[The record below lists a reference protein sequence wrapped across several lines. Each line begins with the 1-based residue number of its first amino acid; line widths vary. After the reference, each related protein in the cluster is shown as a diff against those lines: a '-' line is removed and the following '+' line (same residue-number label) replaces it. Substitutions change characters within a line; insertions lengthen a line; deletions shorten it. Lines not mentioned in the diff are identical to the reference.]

1 MLLPDLSCCTL
12 KAKCMLSCVPW
23 AKCIEFVNQLS
34 NLHAFNFALN
44 KYHWSMLVLYMAQ
57 SCIALAQ
64 EHCSCFTFMP
74 KTNETLLQ
82 TFIYVLCQTGIRMNL
97 QQFLMWGPSRK
108 MQAMSSWQQ
117 VASEEK

>member
-1 MLLPDLSCCTL
+1 
-12 KAKCMLSCVPW
+12 
-23 AKCIEFVNQLS
+23 
-34 NLHAFNFALN
+34 
-44 KYHWSMLVLYMAQ
+44 MLVTYMAQ

-74 KTNETLLQ
+74 KPNETLLQ

>member
-1 MLLPDLSCCTL
+1 
-12 KAKCMLSCVPW
+12 
-23 AKCIEFVNQLS
+23 
-34 NLHAFNFALN
+34 
-44 KYHWSMLVLYMAQ
+44 
-57 SCIALAQ
+57 
-64 EHCSCFTFMP
+64 MP
-74 KTNETLLQ
+74 KPNETLLQ